1 MVANMRSLSSLCLLL
16 ICVSLFPGQCA
27 QTPTTSPATNNK
39 ETATVAGNVVRLDTG
54 EPLKKAKVILLGTG
68 PESVYV
74 FYLTD
79 EQGHFLFENVPSG
92 PYQLQVFRSGYVET
106 QYGQKK
112 PGAPGA
118 MLTLSRGQRM
128 TDLVCKLARTAAISG
143 HVFDEDG
150 EPVSKAEV
158 LVYRA
163 SRQPGKETQN
173 GFDPVLT
180 NDLGEFRIFDLAPG
194 RYYLAVNYRLDDL
207 NLMRSAVPAPKQ
219 RLTTGYL
226 PTFYPNTSDSAKAQ
240 ALSVAPG
247 DEIRSVDFFLRASHL
262 VTVSGR
268 VISAIPVASGTPG
281 YVTLA
286 PRGSGMTNAVR
297 GLDDNFDLKDGSFTI
312 RDVPP
317 GSYVLFASWSD
328 RESRVS
334 HQASRQLEVG
344 DSDVDG
350 VTITISRGV
359 DITGHVNW
367 EGAPPSDL
375 QRLHVMLHSLNEY
388 PDGLP
393 SQPLKPDGTFQFKN
407 VPEGTYRPTI
417 SLYGPDATS
426 FLKSVRYGTSS
437 VTDSGFTV
445 QPGVDASLELTMS
458 SRSAQLSG
466 AVFDADSLPAPGVYV
481 VLIPD
486 PPHRNIHE
494 KYRSTTTDQNGKLTL
509 NGIAPGDYKLFSWDS
524 IEQSGWY
531 DADWTDP
538 EWLKPYETK
547 GESIHLDEADKK
559 SVNLTVIETHNE
571 SPISN

>member
-1 MVANMRSLSSLCLLL
+1 MRSLSSLCLLL

-268 VISAIPVASGTPG
+268 VISAIPVPSGTPG

-375 QRLHVMLHSLNEY
+375 QRFHVMLHSLNEY

-458 SRSAQLSG
+458 SRSAQLSL
-466 AVFDADSLPAPGVYV
+466 AVLDADSLPASGVHV

-494 KYRSTTTDQNGKLTL
+494 KYRSTITDQNGKLTL

-571 SPISN
+571 SPN

>member
-1 MVANMRSLSSLCLLL
+1 MRSLSVLCLLL
-16 ICVSLFPGQCA
+16 ISASLFPGRCA
-27 QTPTTSPATNNK
+27 QSPAASTALNK
-39 ETATVAGNVVRLDTG
+39 ENATVAGNVLRLDTG
-54 EPLKKAKVILLGTG
+54 GPLKKAEVILLGTG
-68 PESVYV
+68 PEGVYV

-79 EQGHFLFENVPSG
+79 EQGHFLFENVPPG
-92 PYQLQVFRSGYVET
+92 PYQLLVSRSGYIEAH
-106 QYGQKK
+106 YGQKK

-128 TDLVCKLARTAAISG
+128 TDLVFKLARTAAISG
-143 HVFDEDG
+143 HVLDEDG
-150 EPVSKAEV
+150 EPISKAEV

-194 RYYLAVNYRLDDL
+194 RYYLAVNYRLDDS
-207 NLMRSAVPAPKQ
+207 MRPAVPAPKQ
-219 RLTTGYL
+219 KFTTGYL
-226 PTFYPNTSDSAKAQ
+226 PSYYPNTSDSAKAQ

-268 VISAIPVASGTPG
+268 VISVIPVASGTSG
-281 YVTLA
+281 YVHLA
-286 PRGSGMTNAVR
+286 PRGAGMTNAVR

-344 DSDVDG
+344 NSDVDG
-350 VTITISRGV
+350 VTITISSGV

-375 QRLHVMLHSLNEY
+375 QRLHVMLYSLDEN
-388 PDGLP
+388 PGGLP
-393 SQPLKPDGTFQFKN
+393 SQMLKPDGTFQFKN
-407 VPEGTYRPTI
+407 VPEGTYRPTA
-417 SLYGPDATS
+417 SLYGPDETS
-426 FLKSVRYGTSS
+426 FLKSARYGTSS

-445 QPGVDASLELTMS
+445 QPGVDASLQLTMS
-458 SRSAQLSG
+458 SRAAQLSG
-466 AVFDADSLPAPGVYV
+466 AVLDADSLPAPGVHV

-486 PPHRNIHE
+486 PPHRDIQD
-494 KYRSTTTDQNGKLTL
+494 KYRSTTTDQNGKFTL

-524 IEQSGWY
+524 VEQSGRY
-531 DADWTDP
+531 DADWSDP

-547 GESIHLDEADKK
+547 GESIHFDEADKK
-559 SVNLTVIETHNE
+559 SVNLTVIETRNE
-571 SPISN
+571 SPVSN

>member
-1 MVANMRSLSSLCLLL
+1 MRSLSSLCLLL

-163 SRQPGKETQN
+163 SRQPGKEIQN

-268 VISAIPVASGTPG
+268 VISAIPVPSGTPG
-281 YVTLA
+281 YVALA

-466 AVFDADSLPAPGVYV
+466 AVLDADSLPASGVHV

-494 KYRSTTTDQNGKLTL
+494 KYRSTITDQNGKLTL

>member
-1 MVANMRSLSSLCLLL
+1 MVANMRSLSSLCLLFL
-16 ICVSLFPGQCA
+16 CASLLPGQCA
-27 QTPTTSPATNNK
+27 QTPTTSPATNSK

-68 PESVYV
+68 PEGVYV

-128 TDLVCKLARTAAISG
+128 TDLVFKLARTAAISG

-194 RYYLAVNYRLDDL
+194 RYYLAVNYRLDDP
-207 NLMRSAVPAPKQ
+207 MRPAVPAPKQ

-226 PTFYPNTSDSAKAQ
+226 PSFYPNTSDSAKAQ

-344 DSDVDG
+344 NSDVDG

-375 QRLHVMLHSLNEY
+375 QRLHVMLHSLDEY

-466 AVFDADSLPAPGVYV
+466 AVLDADSLPAPGVHV

-494 KYRSTTTDQNGKLTL
+494 KYRSTTTDQNGKFTL